1 MSLLSFQM
9 DEVVEEL
16 DNLKSRLF
24 CKIEEVVE
32 EKLQHNTKELNE
44 KIERNTDEI
53 ESLHKILGTEHSDYA
68 EKPGIVFMAVKL
80 VKLYLCKTCYAAKL
94 TF

>member
-24 CKIEEVVE
+24 CKIEEVARCAAE
-32 EKLQHNTKELNE
+32 NTE

-53 ESLHKILGTEHSDYA
+53 ESLHKMLGTEHSDYA
-68 EKPGIVFMAVKL
+68 EKPGIVFMTVKY
-80 VKLYLCKTCYAAKL
+80 KLYLCKTGHAAKL